1 MKKTFK
7 KLTAMLLIIQMCLL
21 LVPMTAEAAEVIREA
36 NDRQEFYVPN
46 ETSTWGDLLRHFNPK
61 EFEKLPWLEKQAL
74 DKQLLVAHKMSED
87 EYQKEE
93 KFRFLADD
101 GQMLRTIPFGAIFE
115 ATPYVKNYTVYYWG
129 QIRADLKCPYLAVHL
144 ALYDMNRGYYVN
156 TDQETGYNTKYILC
170 QGSWS
175 AAKGS
180 YRLEGTGYVT
190 APDGF
195 SVEPPIPGR
204 RVYPFTIE

>member
-21 LVPMTAEAAEVIREA
+21 LLPMTAGAAEDISEV

-46 ETSTWGDLLRHFNPK
+46 ETSTWGDLLRHFKPK

-74 DKQLLVAHKMSED
+74 DKQPLVAHKMSGD

-93 KFRFLADD
+93 EFHFLADD
-101 GQMLRTIPFGAIFE
+101 GQMLRTIPFGAVFQ
-115 ATPYVKNYTVYYWG
+115 AMPYVSNYTVNYWG
-129 QIRADLKCPYLAVHL
+129 QIRADLKCPYLAVHM
-144 ALYDMNRGYYVN
+144 ALYDVNRRYYVN
-156 TDQETGYNTKYILC
+156 TDQETGYNTNYILC
-170 QGSWS
+170 QGNWS
-175 AAKGS
+175 VPKGS

-190 APDGF
+190 APDGY
-195 SVEPPIPGR
+195 SVQPPIPGR
-204 RVYPFTIE
+204 LVYPVTVK